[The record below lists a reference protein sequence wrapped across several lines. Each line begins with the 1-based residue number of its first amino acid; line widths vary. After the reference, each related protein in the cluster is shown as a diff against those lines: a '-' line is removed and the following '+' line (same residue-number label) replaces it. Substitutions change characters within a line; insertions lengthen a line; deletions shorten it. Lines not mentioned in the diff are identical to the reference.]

1 MKNEGYR
8 FLFLLQ
14 MSWFSNIF
22 KRKSVTVVPPSGS
35 ADAAIQSIAS
45 ARAVEQAVRSADAIF
60 PYRSTQSGMTLFHTV
75 PEVFFPIDYIA
86 SRIAGAAF
94 VVKKEKDDTVVWRNT
109 YMNKI
114 LKNPNEFQPFREFV
128 YQHFVQKLATGNSFI
143 RAAVPETF
151 RESSFFQ
158 WCNHFW
164 VLPSEKV
171 KIELT
176 RNSHLP
182 VFGIGTKE
190 DVIRSYRLMYLD
202 KSLYEIPVWQVWH
215 DRDGD
220 IRWGATEFL
229 RAESRLEALRKPIS
243 NVIAVYEARNIIYVK
258 RGGVGFI
265 TNEKQD
271 ETGNVA
277 LSPSEKKDLLEEYNK
292 TYGLGDG
299 QSPVGFSNFKIGFVR
314 TNLSISDLQ
323 PFDETLYDA
332 ITIAGAYGI
341 PSVLVPR
348 KDQSTFSNQATAEK
362 SVYSSVVIPMCKAF
376 CQEFG
381 EFIGLLDK
389 GLYLDCD
396 FSHIDCLQDG
406 MSVTEDVKKK
416 INERCQA
423 QFDRGL
429 ITLNDWRA
437 QIGESEIEDDELFNK
452 LKLHMDDSELDRL
465 NRIFTNKTT
474 QNEREDDQSSVSDED
489 V

>member
-1 MKNEGYR
+1 
-8 FLFLLQ
+8 
-14 MSWFSNIF
+14 MSWFSSIF
-22 KRKSVTVVPPSGS
+22 KKKSVTIVPMSGGTATS
-35 ADAAIQSIAS
+35 QVPLAS
-45 ARAVEQAVRSADAIF
+45 LQRIEQAIRDAELTF
-60 PYRSTQSGMTLFHTV
+60 PYRAMQNGIELFNSV

-86 SRIAGAAF
+86 SRIAGAQF
-94 VVKKEKDDTVVWRNT
+94 VVKKDKDDTVVWRNS
-109 YMNKI
+109 YMNK
-114 LKNPNEFQPFREFV
+114 LLQNPNAFQSFREFV
-128 YQHFVQKLATGNSFI
+128 YQHFVYKLATGNSFI
-143 RAAVPETF
+143 RAAVADSF
-151 RESSFFQ
+151 RDSAFFQ
-158 WCNHFW
+158 WCDHFW
-164 VLPSEKV
+164 VLPSDKV
-171 KIELT
+171 KIEPVRNT
-176 RNSHLP
+176 RLP
-182 VFGIGTKE
+182 IFGMAKKDDI
-190 DVIRSYRLMYLD
+190 VRSYRLEYLD
-202 KSLYEIPVWQVWH
+202 QSLYEIPAWQVWH
-215 DRDGD
+215 DRDG
-220 IRWGATEFL
+220 IVQWNSSEFL
-229 RAESRLEALRKPIS
+229 LADSRLDALRKPIS

-277 LSPSEKKDLLEEYNK
+277 LNPAEKKELLDEYNK

-376 CQEFG
+376 CKEFG
-381 EFIGLLDK
+381 DFLGLPEK
-389 GLYLDCD
+389 GMFLDCD

-406 MSVTEDVKKK
+406 MNVTEDVKKK
-416 INERCQA
+416 INDRCQA

-429 ITLNDWRA
+429 ISLNDWRA
-437 QIGESEIEDDELFNK
+437 QIGESEIEDDILFSK
-452 LKLHMDDSELDRL
+452 LKFQMDDSELERL
-465 NRIFTNKTT
+465 NRVLSNNT
-474 QNEREDDQSSVSDED
+474 QHNEREDDQSSVSDEN